1 MAGSPPP
8 RGTSGTCS
16 REEGPGGDPWS
27 VTTASAPQVM
37 AYFIET
43 LCLGLANKTM
53 QEGTGKSP
61 LKGHLA
67 WLCGIVFG
75 ENEH

>member
-1 MAGSPPP
+1 
-8 RGTSGTCS
+8 
-16 REEGPGGDPWS
+16 
-27 VTTASAPQVM
+27 M